1 MGIGCPFQSV
11 ERGWGVKPTTQSIP
25 RSIMS
30 RTYIF
35 SPPSGLHGFAG
46 QLYVALHITSME
58 VIIFRAIKPRT
69 G

>member
-1 MGIGCPFQSV
+1 VGIGCPFH
-11 ERGWGVKPTTQSIP
+11 RVK

-30 RTYIF
+30 RTYIS